1 MDALPVITAKTAQ
14 LKKLQDESTAID
26 DVDLP
31 ASTANAPPLLKEDK
45 PVLPNATVT
54 RLSVN
59 VDSVT
64 LKLVRAALLAYIAP
78 PPPLASSRRP
88 DDAFEVAEHWENKD
102 FDIETVRLNPVALFL
117 VSDDSNTP
125 SLKLETWGA

>member
-1 MDALPVITAKTAQ
+1 MFGLLDPSAAQ
-14 LKKLQDESTAID
+14 LKNVQDESATREDAD
-26 DVDLP
+26 SP

-64 LKLVRAALLAYIAP
+64 LKLVRAALLAYNAP
-78 PPPLASSRRP
+78 PPPLASLRRP

-102 FDIETVRLNPVALFL
+102 FDIKTLRLNPVELFR
-117 VSDDSNTP
+117 VSDNSNTP